1 MYLNDVKLIGNLG
14 GEAEVKTANNQNEYA
29 ILSVAVNESWKNK
42 ESGTYDT
49 RTDWARVVVWGK
61 LTNFAKT
68 LKKGERILVTGKLR
82 TREYDKEIGKG
93 KSKTDVTMYV
103 TEVHATRLQRMDRKP
118 KDAAEHEAGEPEGEA
133 VPF

>member
-14 GEAEVKTANNQNEYA
+14 SDAEVKTANNQNEYV

-42 ESGTYDT
+42 ESGHFDT
-49 RTDWARVVVWGK
+49 RTDWPRVVVWGK

-82 TREYDKEIGKG
+82 TRDYDKQIGKG
-93 KSKTDVTMYV
+93 KSKTDVTIYV
-103 TEVHATRLQRMDRKP
+103 TEVHATGLQRMDPRS
-118 KDAAEHEAGEPEGEA
+118 KDRTEHEAGELEGEA
-133 VPF
+133 VPY

>member
-14 GEAEVKTANNQNEYA
+14 GDAEVKTANNQNEYA

-93 KSKTDVTMYV
+93 KSKTNVTMVV
-103 TEVHATRLQRMDRKP
+103 TEVHATRLQRMDPKP
-118 KDAAEHEAGEPEGEA
+118 KDATEHDRGEPEGA
-133 VPF
+133 GVPF

>member
-14 GEAEVKTANNQNEYA
+14 GDAEVKTANNQNEYV

-42 ESGTYDT
+42 ESGDYDT

-68 LKKGERILVTGKLR
+68 LKKGERIFVTGKLR
-82 TREYDKEIGKG
+82 TRAYDKEIGNG
-93 KSKTDVTMYV
+93 KSKTDVTMHV

>member
-14 GEAEVKTANNQNEYA
+14 GDAEVKTANNQNEYA

-49 RTDWARVVVWGK
+49 RTDWARVVVWGN

-93 KSKTDVTMYV
+93 KSKTNMIMYV
-103 TEVHATRLQRMDRKP
+103 TEVHATRLQRMDPKP
-118 KDAAEHEAGEPEGEA
+118 KDLTEHEAGEREGA
-133 VPF
+133 GVPF